1 MSAHLF
7 TDISSHGLGH
17 LAQAAPVLNA
27 LRAIRPELRLTVRS
41 GLARERLALRI
52 DGDFAHIREASDFGF
67 VMQNALDL
75 DLPASAARYRELHT
89 NWPGR
94 VQREAGFLATLA
106 PDLVFSD
113 VAYLPL
119 AGAVEAGIPAVALCS
134 LNWADLVNHYF
145 RHESWLPQMHQQI
158 LSAYRGAR
166 AFLRTTPGMPML
178 DLPNVVV
185 VGPLAARA
193 NLDRAE
199 VARQLGLPTS
209 RRWVL
214 VALGGFE
221 FPLPMEQWPQH
232 RDILWLRPETFGNSG
247 VRFNDLLANVDAV
260 LTKPGYGTFAE
271 ATVHGVPV
279 LYLPRPDWPEQS
291 WLIDW
296 LHQHNRA
303 AEITLTQAREGN
315 LMPTLEALWALPAP
329 DNPAPTGCAQA
340 ARALLDFLP
349 C

>member
-7 TDISSHGLGH
+7 ADISSHGLGH

-27 LRAIRPELRLTVRS
+27 LHALRPAVRLTIRS
-41 GLARERLALRI
+41 GLPRERLALRI
-52 DGDFAHIREASDFGF
+52 AGDFAHVHEASDFGF
-67 VMQNALDL
+67 VMHDAIDI
-75 DLPASAARYRELHT
+75 DLPASAARYREFHT
-89 NWPGR
+89 DWPGR
-94 VQREAGFLATLA
+94 VQREAGFLAALA

-119 AGAVEAGIPAVALCS
+119 AGAVAAGIPAVALCS
-134 LNWADLVNHYF
+134 LNWADLVHHYF
-145 RHESWLPQMHQQI
+145 RQEPWLPQMHQQI

-178 DLPNVVV
+178 DLPNVIA
-185 VGPLAARA
+185 VGPLAAHA

-232 RDILWLRPETFGNSG
+232 RDILWLKPETFGNSG

-260 LTKPGYGTFAE
+260 LTKPGYGTFIE

-279 LYLPRPDWPEQS
+279 LYLRRPDWPEQS
-291 WLIDW
+291 CLIDW

-303 AEITLTQAREGN
+303 AEITLNQARHGD
-315 LMPTLEALWALPAP
+315 LSPTLEALWALPAP
-329 DNPAPTGCAQA
+329 DKPKPSGSAQA
-340 ARALLDFLP
+340 ARTLLDLLP